1 MLSVSMVF
9 LALLKTT
16 LFVVFSD
23 IEWIEKWE
31 GEKGKYKKKRAT
43 KDVGEGEGDYST
55 CAQKVRAWVMVEGAR
70 KCPLDRTEF
79 RGAAS
84 R

>member
-1 MLSVSMVF
+1 MDREGGRGES
-9 LALLKTT
+9 
-16 LFVVFSD
+16 
-23 IEWIEKWE
+23 EK
-31 GEKGKYKKKRAT
+31 KKKRAT
-43 KDVGEGEGDYST
+43 KGVEEGEGDYST